1 MRKYRDPRE
10 FGRVRDLREDADLN
24 QKQVADYLSVAQ
36 TTYSDYE
43 LGKLNIP
50 IPILVKL
57 ANFYKTSI
65 DYIVGLTSERES
77 YPRDCPAALHRR
89 SGAALQLSGCGC
101 SCITASR
108 NMVFFV

>member
-50 IPILVKL
+50 IPHPCK
-57 ANFYKTSI
+57 ARKF
-65 DYIVGLTSERES
+65 
-77 YPRDCPAALHRR
+77 
-89 SGAALQLSGCGC
+89 LQ
-101 SCITASR
+101 
-108 NMVFFV
+108 NQH

>member
-65 DYIVGLTSERES
+65 DYMVGLTSERES
-77 YPRDCPAALHRR
+77 YPRD
-89 SGAALQLSGCGC
+89 
-101 SCITASR
+101 
-108 NMVFFV
+108 